1 MNEKIELFR
10 TELKSGSNPMKPSR
24 PNEITQENQRLAA
37 LRKNRHL
44 SGLMC
49 PHPMTMREF
58 DCENEAEQR
67 S

>member
-1 MNEKIELFR
+1 MNEKLELFR
-10 TELKSGSNPMKPSR
+10 AKPIGGSNSMKPSR
-24 PNEITQENQRLAA
+24 PNEITQENQRLVA

-49 PHPMTMREF
+49 PHPMTIREF
-58 DCENEAEQR
+58 DQENEADQR